1 MTQVKTQLAEV
12 TVYLQQQRQH
22 IAQYSNESQD
32 THDGSESQHTFD
44 IKQKILQLAAQQKE
58 LLACFQCH
66 KKLLDKMRTL
76 KKTTK
81 TNTKNTLP
89 AIEKHVSSRSTSTSF
104 NIAVSNPSG
113 VTAHNTSMLANKSRQ
128 DNKQSV
134 NDSQPAPPT
143 STLKHALLQNSS
155 APSMERSSSASQT
168 MLSDKHSQLQ
178 QAPLSCTSVAA
189 ENNYSSSE
197 TQSQSLLTPLSM
209 PQQRAQNVVLT
220 AGQFFQV
227 GDKQVYVLPQG
238 LLSRVTSAAVTQV
251 TQPQGLIAT
260 TVQSTAKTQG
270 NHLQQITQ
278 SNVSLHKTTA
288 AVATKIAVT
297 PANPLMTSV
306 TKVQSSEG
314 FSHSTLLLRGSSCK
328 DQTTQRLH
336 SQKSSGNALPV
347 TGTIPLTN
355 TSATCSPSTRMSA
368 SSSST
373 LQQNKTVSQTSQSS
387 NHGNKQI
394 TCPANSTTFS
404 PVTNENNRPP
414 QMLRSARVQTP
425 SHSCSGLQGTV
436 QANKSI
442 TSLTSKA
449 TVSSNA
455 SSVFIS
461 AYTYAHNYISF
472 NFSSTIYKRGWFQQL
487 LSSQPLVE
495 EFRHLN
501 LIVYPK
507 HSLLNMQ
514 ISEIRHHVF
523 FNHNV

>member
-1 MTQVKTQLAEV
+1 MTQVKTQLAEF
-12 TVYLQQQRQH
+12 TVYLQQQRQQ

-44 IKQKILQLAAQQKE
+44 IRQKILQLAAQQKE
-58 LLACFQCH
+58 LLACFHCH

-76 KKTTK
+76 KKSTK
-81 TNTKNTLP
+81 ANAKNTLP
-89 AIEKHVSSRSTSTSF
+89 AIEKHISSHSTSTSL
-104 NIAVSNPSG
+104 NVAVSNPSG
-113 VTAHNTSMLANKSRQ
+113 VTAHNSSMMANKSRQ

-143 STLKHALLQNSS
+143 STLKHAMLQNSS
-155 APSMERSSSASQT
+155 ALTMESSSSASQT
-168 MLSDKHSQLQ
+168 MLSDKRSQLQ
-178 QAPLSCTSVAA
+178 QAPLSCTSATA

-238 LLSRVTSAAVTQV
+238 LLSSVTSAAVTQV

-260 TVQSTAKTQG
+260 TVQSTAMTQG
-270 NHLQQITQ
+270 KHLQQITP
-278 SNVSLHKTTA
+278 SKASLHKTTA
-288 AVATKIAVT
+288 AAATKIAVT

-314 FSHSTLLLRGSSCK
+314 SSPSTLLLRGSSCCK
-328 DQTTQRLH
+328 DQTTQSLH
-336 SQKSSGNALPV
+336 SQQSSGNALPV

-355 TSATCSPSTRMSA
+355 TFATCSPSTSRMSA

-373 LQQNKTVSQTSQSS
+373 LQQNKTVCQTSQMS

-414 QMLRSARVQTP
+414 QTLRSKRVQPP
-425 SHSCSGLQGTV
+425 SHSCSGLQSTV
-436 QANKSI
+436 QANRSI
-442 TSLTSKA
+442 ASFTSKA

-461 AYTYAHNYISF
+461 AYTYAHNISF
-472 NFSSTIYKRGWFQQL
+472 NIASFMNSLMSYPYEEDGLYWGCDNIPGP
-487 LSSQPLVE
+487 LSVDFGTLW
-495 EFRHLN
+495 LT
-501 LIVYPK
+501 
-507 HSLLNMQ
+507 
-514 ISEIRHHVF
+514 
-523 FNHNV
+523 

>member
-1 MTQVKTQLAEV
+1 MTQVKTQLAEF
-12 TVYLQQQRQH
+12 TVYLQQQRQQ

-32 THDGSESQHTFD
+32 THDRSESQQTFD
-44 IKQKILQLAAQQKE
+44 IRQKILQLAAQQKE

-76 KKTTK
+76 KKSTK
-81 TNTKNTLP
+81 ANTKHTLP

-113 VTAHNTSMLANKSRQ
+113 VTAHNTSMSANKSRQ

-143 STLKHALLQNSS
+143 STLKHAMLQNSS
-155 APSMERSSSASQT
+155 APSVESSSASQT
-168 MLSDKHSQLQ
+168 MLSDKCSQLQ
-178 QAPLSCTSVAA
+178 QVPLSCTSVTA

-197 TQSQSLLTPLSM
+197 TQSQSLLSPLSM

-238 LLSRVTSAAVTQV
+238 LLSSVTSAAMTQV

-270 NHLQQITQ
+270 NHLPQITQ
-278 SNVSLHKTTA
+278 SKVSLHKTTA
-288 AVATKIAVT
+288 AVATKIAVA

-314 FSHSTLLLRGSSCK
+314 SSPSTLLLRQSSCK
-328 DQTTQRLH
+328 DQTTQSLH

-355 TSATCSPSTRMSA
+355 TFATCSPSTSIMSA

-373 LQQNKTVSQTSQSS
+373 LQQNKTVFQTSQLS
-387 NHGNKQI
+387 NRGNKQI

-404 PVTNENNRPP
+404 LVTNENNRPP

-425 SHSCSGLQGTV
+425 SHSCSGLQSTV

-442 TSLTSKA
+442 TPFTSKA

-461 AYTYAHNYISF
+461 A
-472 NFSSTIYKRGWFQQL
+472 
-487 LSSQPLVE
+487 
-495 EFRHLN
+495 
-501 LIVYPK
+501 
-507 HSLLNMQ
+507 
-514 ISEIRHHVF
+514 
-523 FNHNV
+523 

>member
-1 MTQVKTQLAEV
+1 MTQVKTQLAEF
-12 TVYLQQQRQH
+12 TVYLQQQRQQ

-44 IKQKILQLAAQQKE
+44 IRQKILQLAAQQKE

-66 KKLLDKMRTL
+66 KKLLDKIRTL
-76 KKTTK
+76 KKSTK
-81 TNTKNTLP
+81 ANTKHTLP

-113 VTAHNTSMLANKSRQ
+113 VTAHNTSMSANKSRQ

-143 STLKHALLQNSS
+143 STLKHAMLQNSS
-155 APSMERSSSASQT
+155 APSMESSSSASQT
-168 MLSDKHSQLQ
+168 MLSDKCSQLQ
-178 QAPLSCTSVAA
+178 QAPLSCTSVTA

-220 AGQFFQV
+220 VGQFFQV

-238 LLSRVTSAAVTQV
+238 LLSSVTSAAVTQV
-251 TQPQGLIAT
+251 TQPQGLG
-260 TVQSTAKTQG
+260 QKQTQG
-270 NHLQQITQ
+270 NHLQQITP
-278 SNVSLHKTTA
+278 SKASLHKTTA
-288 AVATKIAVT
+288 AIAT
-297 PANPLMTSV
+297 NSLMTSV

-314 FSHSTLLLRGSSCK
+314 YSPSTLLLRGSSCK
-328 DQTTQRLH
+328 DQTTQSLH
-336 SQKSSGNALPV
+336 SQKSSRNALPV

-355 TSATCSPSTRMSA
+355 ISATCSPSTSRMSA

-373 LQQNKTVSQTSQSS
+373 LQQNKTVSQTSQLS
-387 NHGNKQI
+387 NHENKQI

-404 PVTNENNRPP
+404 PLTNENNRPP
-414 QMLRSARVQTP
+414 QMLRSTRVQTP
-425 SHSCSGLQGTV
+425 SHSCSALQSTV

-442 TSLTSKA
+442 TSFTSKA

-455 SSVFIS
+455 SSVFVS
-461 AYTYAHNYISF
+461 AYT
-472 NFSSTIYKRGWFQQL
+472 
-487 LSSQPLVE
+487 
-495 EFRHLN
+495 
-501 LIVYPK
+501 
-507 HSLLNMQ
+507 
-514 ISEIRHHVF
+514 
-523 FNHNV
+523 

>member
-1 MTQVKTQLAEV
+1 MTQVKTQLAEF
-12 TVYLQQQRQH
+12 TVYLQQQRQQ

-44 IKQKILQLAAQQKE
+44 IRQKILQLAAQQKE

-76 KKTTK
+76 KKSNK
-81 TNTKNTLP
+81 ANTKNTLP

-143 STLKHALLQNSS
+143 STLKHAMLQNSS
-155 APSMERSSSASQT
+155 APSMESSSSASQT
-168 MLSDKHSQLQ
+168 MLSDKRSQLQ

-189 ENNYSSSE
+189 ENSYSSSE
-197 TQSQSLLTPLSM
+197 TQSQSLLLTPSSM

-220 AGQFFQV
+220 AGQFFHV

-238 LLSRVTSAAVTQV
+238 LLSSVTSAAVTQV

-260 TVQSTAKTQG
+260 TVQLTAKTQG
-270 NHLQQITQ
+270 NHLQQITP
-278 SNVSLHKTTA
+278 SKASLHKTTA
-288 AVATKIAVT
+288 AVAT
-297 PANPLMTSV
+297 NSLMTSV
-306 TKVQSSEG
+306 TKWQSSEG
-314 FSHSTLLLRGSSCK
+314 SSPSTLLLKGSSCK
-328 DQTTQRLH
+328 DQTTQSLH

-355 TSATCSPSTRMSA
+355 ISGTCSPSTSRMSA

-373 LQQNKTVSQTSQSS
+373 LQQNKTVSQTSQLS
-387 NHGNKQI
+387 NHENKQI

-404 PVTNENNRPP
+404 PQIGR
-414 QMLRSARVQTP
+414 
-425 SHSCSGLQGTV
+425 
-436 QANKSI
+436 
-442 TSLTSKA
+442 
-449 TVSSNA
+449 
-455 SSVFIS
+455 
-461 AYTYAHNYISF
+461 AH
-472 NFSSTIYKRGWFQQL
+472 
-487 LSSQPLVE
+487 V
-495 EFRHLN
+495 
-501 LIVYPK
+501 
-507 HSLLNMQ
+507 
-514 ISEIRHHVF
+514 
-523 FNHNV
+523 

>member
-1 MTQVKTQLAEV
+1 MTQVKTQLAEF
-12 TVYLQQQRQH
+12 TVYLQQQRQQ

-44 IKQKILQLAAQQKE
+44 IRQKILQLAAQQKE

-76 KKTTK
+76 KKSTK
-81 TNTKNTLP
+81 ANAKNTLP
-89 AIEKHVSSRSTSTSF
+89 AIEKHVSSHSTSTPL
-104 NIAVSNPSG
+104 NVAVSNPSG
-113 VTAHNTSMLANKSRQ
+113 VTAHNSSMMANKSRQ

-143 STLKHALLQNSS
+143 STFKHAMLQNSS
-155 APSMERSSSASQT
+155 ALTMESSSSASQT
-168 MLSDKHSQLQ
+168 MLSDKRSQLQ
-178 QAPLSCTSVAA
+178 QAPLSCTSAAA

-209 PQQRAQNVVLT
+209 HQQRAQNVVLT

-238 LLSRVTSAAVTQV
+238 LLSSVTSAAMTQV

-260 TVQSTAKTQG
+260 TVQLTAKTQG
-270 NHLQQITQ
+270 NHLPQITQ
-278 SNVSLHKTTA
+278 SKVSLHKTTA
-288 AVATKIAVT
+288 AVATKIAVA

-314 FSHSTLLLRGSSCK
+314 SSPSTLLLRQSSCK
-328 DQTTQRLH
+328 DQTTQSLH

-355 TSATCSPSTRMSA
+355 TFATCSPSTSIMSA
-368 SSSST
+368 SRSST
-373 LQQNKTVSQTSQSS
+373 LQQNKTVFQTSQLS

-404 PVTNENNRPP
+404 LVTNENNRPP

-425 SHSCSGLQGTV
+425 SHSCSGLQSTV

-442 TSLTSKA
+442 TPFTSKA

-461 AYTYAHNYISF
+461 A
-472 NFSSTIYKRGWFQQL
+472 
-487 LSSQPLVE
+487 
-495 EFRHLN
+495 
-501 LIVYPK
+501 
-507 HSLLNMQ
+507 
-514 ISEIRHHVF
+514 
-523 FNHNV
+523 

>member
-1 MTQVKTQLAEV
+1 MTQVKTQLAEF
-12 TVYLQQQRQH
+12 TVYLQQQRQQ

-44 IKQKILQLAAQQKE
+44 IRQKILQLAAQQKE

-76 KKTTK
+76 KKSTK
-81 TNTKNTLP
+81 ANTKHTLP

-113 VTAHNTSMLANKSRQ
+113 VTAHNTSMSANKSRQ
-128 DNKQSV
+128 DDKQSV

-143 STLKHALLQNSS
+143 STLKHAMLQNSS
-155 APSMERSSSASQT
+155 APSMESSSASQT
-168 MLSDKHSQLQ
+168 MLSDKCSQLQ
-178 QAPLSCTSVAA
+178 QVPLSCTSVTA

-197 TQSQSLLTPLSM
+197 TQSQSLLSPLSM

-220 AGQFFQV
+220 VGQFFQV

-238 LLSRVTSAAVTQV
+238 LLSSVTSAAVTQV

-270 NHLQQITQ
+270 NHLPQITQ
-278 SNVSLHKTTA
+278 SKVSLHKTTA
-288 AVATKIAVT
+288 AVATKIAVA

-314 FSHSTLLLRGSSCK
+314 SSPSTLLLRQSSCK
-328 DQTTQRLH
+328 DQTTQSLH
-336 SQKSSGNALPV
+336 SQKSNGNALPV

-355 TSATCSPSTRMSA
+355 TFATCSPSTSIMSA

-373 LQQNKTVSQTSQSS
+373 LQQNKTVFQTSQLS
-387 NHGNKQI
+387 NRGNKQI

-404 PVTNENNRPP
+404 LVTNENNRPP

-425 SHSCSGLQGTV
+425 SHSCSGLQSTV

-442 TSLTSKA
+442 TPFTSKA

-461 AYTYAHNYISF
+461 A
-472 NFSSTIYKRGWFQQL
+472 
-487 LSSQPLVE
+487 
-495 EFRHLN
+495 
-501 LIVYPK
+501 
-507 HSLLNMQ
+507 
-514 ISEIRHHVF
+514 
-523 FNHNV
+523 

>member
-1 MTQVKTQLAEV
+1 MTQVKTQLAEF
-12 TVYLQQQRQH
+12 TVYLQQQRQQ

-44 IKQKILQLAAQQKE
+44 IRQKILQLAAQQKE

-76 KKTTK
+76 KKSTK
-81 TNTKNTLP
+81 ANTKHTLP

-113 VTAHNTSMLANKSRQ
+113 VTAHNTSMSANKSRQ

-143 STLKHALLQNSS
+143 STLKHAMLQNSS
-155 APSMERSSSASQT
+155 APSVGSSSASQT
-168 MLSDKHSQLQ
+168 MLSDKCSQLQ
-178 QAPLSCTSVAA
+178 QVPLSCTSVTA

-238 LLSRVTSAAVTQV
+238 LLSSVTSAAVTQV

-260 TVQSTAKTQG
+260 TVQSTAKTQE
-270 NHLQQITQ
+270 NHLPQISQ
-278 SNVSLHKTTA
+278 SKVSLHKTTA
-288 AVATKIAVT
+288 AVATKIAVA

-314 FSHSTLLLRGSSCK
+314 SSPSTLLLRQSSCK
-328 DQTTQRLH
+328 DQTTQSLH

-355 TSATCSPSTRMSA
+355 TFATCSPSTSIMSA

-373 LQQNKTVSQTSQSS
+373 LQQNKTVFQTSQLS
-387 NHGNKQI
+387 NRRNKQI

-404 PVTNENNRPP
+404 LVTNENNRPP

-425 SHSCSGLQGTV
+425 SHSCSGLQSTV
-436 QANKSI
+436 QTNKSI
-442 TSLTSKA
+442 TPFTSKA

-461 AYTYAHNYISF
+461 A
-472 NFSSTIYKRGWFQQL
+472 
-487 LSSQPLVE
+487 
-495 EFRHLN
+495 
-501 LIVYPK
+501 
-507 HSLLNMQ
+507 
-514 ISEIRHHVF
+514 
-523 FNHNV
+523 

>member
-1 MTQVKTQLAEV
+1 MTQVKTQLAEF
-12 TVYLQQQRQH
+12 TVYLQQQRQQ

-44 IKQKILQLAAQQKE
+44 IRQKILQLAAQQKE

-66 KKLLDKMRTL
+66 KRLLDKMRTL
-76 KKTTK
+76 KKSTK
-81 TNTKNTLP
+81 ANTKNTLP
-89 AIEKHVSSRSTSTSF
+89 AIEKHISSRSTSTSF
-104 NIAVSNPSG
+104 NIGVSNPSG
-113 VTAHNTSMLANKSRQ
+113 VMAHNTRMLANKSRQ

-134 NDSQPAPPT
+134 NDCQPTPPT
-143 STLKHALLQNSS
+143 STLKHAMLQNSS
-155 APSMERSSSASQT
+155 ALSMESSSSASQT
-168 MLSDKHSQLQ
+168 MLSDKRSQLQ
-178 QAPLSCTSVAA
+178 QAPLSCTSAAA

-209 PQQRAQNVVLT
+209 HQQRAQNVVLT

-238 LLSRVTSAAVTQV
+238 LLSSVTSAAMTQV

-260 TVQSTAKTQG
+260 TVQLTAKTQG
-270 NHLQQITQ
+270 NHLPQITQ
-278 SNVSLHKTTA
+278 SKVSLHKTTA
-288 AVATKIAVT
+288 AVATKIAVA

-314 FSHSTLLLRGSSCK
+314 SSPSTLLLRQSSCK
-328 DQTTQRLH
+328 DQTTQSLH

-355 TSATCSPSTRMSA
+355 TFATCSPSTSIMSA
-368 SSSST
+368 SRSST
-373 LQQNKTVSQTSQSS
+373 LQQNKTVFQTSQLS

-404 PVTNENNRPP
+404 LVTNENNRPP
-414 QMLRSARVQTP
+414 QMLRRTRVQTP
-425 SHSCSGLQGTV
+425 SHSCSGLQSTV

-442 TSLTSKA
+442 TPFTSKA

-461 AYTYAHNYISF
+461 A
-472 NFSSTIYKRGWFQQL
+472 
-487 LSSQPLVE
+487 
-495 EFRHLN
+495 
-501 LIVYPK
+501 
-507 HSLLNMQ
+507 
-514 ISEIRHHVF
+514 
-523 FNHNV
+523 

>member
-12 TVYLQQQRQH
+12 TVYQQQQRQQ

-32 THDGSESQHTFD
+32 TNDGSESQHTFD

-58 LLACFQCH
+58 LLACVQCH

-81 TNTKNTLP
+81 AITKNTLP

-113 VTAHNTSMLANKSRQ
+113 VTAHNTSMSANKSRQ

-143 STLKHALLQNSS
+143 STLKHAMLQNSS
-155 APSMERSSSASQT
+155 APSMESSSSTSQT
-168 MLSDKHSQLQ
+168 MLSDKRSQLQ
-178 QAPLSCTSVAA
+178 QAPLSCTSVVA
-189 ENNYSSSE
+189 ENNYLSSQ

-227 GDKQVYVLPQG
+227 GGKQVYVLPQG
-238 LLSRVTSAAVTQV
+238 LLSSVTSAAVTQV
-251 TQPQGLIAT
+251 TQPQGLIST
-260 TVQSTAKTQG
+260 TVQLTAKTQG
-270 NHLQQITQ
+270 NHLQQITP
-278 SNVSLHKTTA
+278 SKASLHKTTA

-314 FSHSTLLLRGSSCK
+314 SSPSTLLLRGSSCK
-328 DQTTQRLH
+328 DQTTQSLH
-336 SQKSSGNALPV
+336 SQQSNGNALPV

-355 TSATCSPSTRMSA
+355 TSATCSPSTSRMSA

-373 LQQNKTVSQTSQSS
+373 LQQNKTVSQTSQLS

-425 SHSCSGLQGTV
+425 SHSSLGLQSTV

-442 TSLTSKA
+442 TSFTSKA

-455 SSVFIS
+455 SSVLIS
-461 AYTYAHNYISF
+461 AYTYARYISF

-487 LSSQPLVE
+487 LFSHPLVE
-495 EFRHLN
+495 EFRQLN
-501 LIVYPK
+501 LIVYPE
-507 HSLLNMQ
+507 HSLLTMQ

-523 FNHNV
+523 FQS

>member
-1 MTQVKTQLAEV
+1 MTQVKTQLAEF
-12 TVYLQQQRQH
+12 TVYLQQQRQQ

-44 IKQKILQLAAQQKE
+44 IRQKILQLAAQQKE

-76 KKTTK
+76 KKSTK
-81 TNTKNTLP
+81 ANTKHTLP

-113 VTAHNTSMLANKSRQ
+113 VTAHNTSMSANKSRQ

-143 STLKHALLQNSS
+143 STLKHAMLQNSS
-155 APSMERSSSASQT
+155 APSMESSSSASQT
-168 MLSDKHSQLQ
+168 MLSDKCSQLQ
-178 QAPLSCTSVAA
+178 QAPLSCTSVTA

-238 LLSRVTSAAVTQV
+238 LLSSVTSAAVTQV
-251 TQPQGLIAT
+251 AQPQGLGQT
-260 TVQSTAKTQG
+260 QTQG
-270 NHLQQITQ
+270 NHLQQITP
-278 SNVSLHKTTA
+278 SKASLHKTTA
-288 AVATKIAVT
+288 AIAT
-297 PANPLMTSV
+297 NSLMTSV

-314 FSHSTLLLRGSSCK
+314 YSPSTLLLRGSSCK
-328 DQTTQRLH
+328 DQTTQSLH
-336 SQKSSGNALPV
+336 SQKSSCNALPV

-355 TSATCSPSTRMSA
+355 ISATCSPSTSRMSA

-373 LQQNKTVSQTSQSS
+373 LQQNKTVSQTSQLS
-387 NHGNKQI
+387 NHENKQI

-404 PVTNENNRPP
+404 PLTNENNRPP
-414 QMLRSARVQTP
+414 QMLRSTRVQTP
-425 SHSCSGLQGTV
+425 SHSCSALPSTV

-442 TSLTSKA
+442 TSFTSKA

-455 SSVFIS
+455 SSVFVS
-461 AYTYAHNYISF
+461 AYT
-472 NFSSTIYKRGWFQQL
+472 
-487 LSSQPLVE
+487 
-495 EFRHLN
+495 
-501 LIVYPK
+501 
-507 HSLLNMQ
+507 
-514 ISEIRHHVF
+514 
-523 FNHNV
+523 

>member
-1 MTQVKTQLAEV
+1 MTQVKTLLAEF
-12 TVYLQQQRQH
+12 TVYLQQQRQQ

-44 IKQKILQLAAQQKE
+44 IRQKILQLAAQQKE

-76 KKTTK
+76 KKSTK
-81 TNTKNTLP
+81 ANTKHTLP

-113 VTAHNTSMLANKSRQ
+113 VTAHNTSMSANKCRQ

-143 STLKHALLQNSS
+143 STLKHAMLQNSS
-155 APSMERSSSASQT
+155 APSVESSSASQT
-168 MLSDKHSQLQ
+168 MLSDKCSQLQ
-178 QAPLSCTSVAA
+178 QVPLSCTSVTA

-197 TQSQSLLTPLSM
+197 TQSQSLLSPLSM
-209 PQQRAQNVVLT
+209 PQQRTQNVVLT

-238 LLSRVTSAAVTQV
+238 LLSSVTSAAVTQV

-260 TVQSTAKTQG
+260 TVQSTAKTQE
-270 NHLQQITQ
+270 NHLPQITQ
-278 SNVSLHKTTA
+278 SRVSLHKTTA
-288 AVATKIAVT
+288 TVATKIAVA

-314 FSHSTLLLRGSSCK
+314 SSPSTLLLRQSSCK
-328 DQTTQRLH
+328 DQTTQSLH

-355 TSATCSPSTRMSA
+355 TFATCSPSTSIMSA

-373 LQQNKTVSQTSQSS
+373 LQQNKTVFQTSQLS

-404 PVTNENNRPP
+404 LVTNENNRPP

-425 SHSCSGLQGTV
+425 SHSCSGLQSTV
-436 QANKSI
+436 QTNKSI
-442 TSLTSKA
+442 TPFTSKA

-461 AYTYAHNYISF
+461 A
-472 NFSSTIYKRGWFQQL
+472 
-487 LSSQPLVE
+487 
-495 EFRHLN
+495 
-501 LIVYPK
+501 
-507 HSLLNMQ
+507 
-514 ISEIRHHVF
+514 
-523 FNHNV
+523 

>member
-1 MTQVKTQLAEV
+1 MTQVKTRLAEF
-12 TVYLQQQRQH
+12 TVYLQQQRQQ

-44 IKQKILQLAAQQKE
+44 IRQKILQLAAQQKE

-66 KKLLDKMRTL
+66 KKLLEKMRTL
-76 KKTTK
+76 KKSTK
-81 TNTKNTLP
+81 ANTKHTLP

-113 VTAHNTSMLANKSRQ
+113 VTAHNTSMSANKSRQ

-143 STLKHALLQNSS
+143 STLKHAMLQNSS
-155 APSMERSSSASQT
+155 APSMESSSSASQT
-168 MLSDKHSQLQ
+168 MLSDKCSQLQ

-238 LLSRVTSAAVTQV
+238 LLSSVTSAAMTQV
-251 TQPQGLIAT
+251 TQPQGLGQT
-260 TVQSTAKTQG
+260 QTQG
-270 NHLQQITQ
+270 NHLQQITP
-278 SNVSLHKTTA
+278 STASLHKTKA
-288 AVATKIAVT
+288 AIAT
-297 PANPLMTSV
+297 NSLMTSV

-314 FSHSTLLLRGSSCK
+314 SSPSTLLLRGSSCK
-328 DQTTQRLH
+328 DQTTQSLH
-336 SQKSSGNALPV
+336 SQKSSRNALPV

-355 TSATCSPSTRMSA
+355 ISATCSPSTSRMSA
-368 SSSST
+368 SSSSM
-373 LQQNKTVSQTSQSS
+373 LQQNTTVSQTPQLS
-387 NHGNKQI
+387 NHENKQI

-425 SHSCSGLQGTV
+425 SHRCSGLQSTV
-436 QANKSI
+436 QANRSI
-442 TSLTSKA
+442 TSFTSKA

-455 SSVFIS
+455 SSVFVS
-461 AYTYAHNYISF
+461 AYTYAHYISF
-472 NFSSTIYKRGWFQQL
+472 NIVSFMNSLMSYPCEEDGLYRGF
-487 LSSQPLVE
+487 
-495 EFRHLN
+495 
-501 LIVYPK
+501 
-507 HSLLNMQ
+507 
-514 ISEIRHHVF
+514 
-523 FNHNV
+523 

>member
-1 MTQVKTQLAEV
+1 MTQVKTRLAEF
-12 TVYLQQQRQH
+12 TVYLQQQRQQ
-22 IAQYSNESQD
+22 IVQYSNESQD
-32 THDGSESQHTFD
+32 THDGTESQHTFD
-44 IKQKILQLAAQQKE
+44 IRQKILQLAAQQKE

-76 KKTTK
+76 KKSTK
-81 TNTKNTLP
+81 ANTKHTLP

-113 VTAHNTSMLANKSRQ
+113 VTAHNTSMSANKSRQ

-143 STLKHALLQNSS
+143 STLKHAMLQNSS
-155 APSMERSSSASQT
+155 APSMESSSSASQT
-168 MLSDKHSQLQ
+168 MLSDKCSQLQ

-238 LLSRVTSAAVTQV
+238 LLSSVTSAAVTQV
-251 TQPQGLIAT
+251 TQPQGLGQT
-260 TVQSTAKTQG
+260 QTQG
-270 NHLQQITQ
+270 NHLQQITP
-278 SNVSLHKTTA
+278 SKASLHKTKA
-288 AVATKIAVT
+288 AIAT
-297 PANPLMTSV
+297 NSLMTSV

-314 FSHSTLLLRGSSCK
+314 SSPSTLLLRGSSCK
-328 DQTTQRLH
+328 DQTTQSLH
-336 SQKSSGNALPV
+336 SQKSSRNALPV
-347 TGTIPLTN
+347 TGTIPLAN
-355 TSATCSPSTRMSA
+355 ISATCSPSTSRMSA
-368 SSSST
+368 SSSSM
-373 LQQNKTVSQTSQSS
+373 LQQNTTVSQTSQLS
-387 NHGNKQI
+387 NHENKQI

-414 QMLRSARVQTP
+414 QMLRSTRVQAP
-425 SHSCSGLQGTV
+425 SHSCSGLQSTV

-442 TSLTSKA
+442 TSFTSKA

-455 SSVFIS
+455 SSVFVS
-461 AYTYAHNYISF
+461 AYT
-472 NFSSTIYKRGWFQQL
+472 
-487 LSSQPLVE
+487 
-495 EFRHLN
+495 
-501 LIVYPK
+501 
-507 HSLLNMQ
+507 
-514 ISEIRHHVF
+514 
-523 FNHNV
+523 

>member
-1 MTQVKTQLAEV
+1 MTQVKTQLAEF
-12 TVYLQQQRQH
+12 TVYLQQQRQQ

-32 THDGSESQHTFD
+32 THDGSESQQTFD
-44 IKQKILQLAAQQKE
+44 IRQKILQLAAQQKE

-66 KKLLDKMRTL
+66 KRLLDKMRTL
-76 KKTTK
+76 KKSTK
-81 TNTKNTLP
+81 ANTKNTLP
-89 AIEKHVSSRSTSTSF
+89 AIEKHISSRSTSTSF
-104 NIAVSNPSG
+104 NIGVSNPSG
-113 VTAHNTSMLANKSRQ
+113 VMAHNTRMLANKSRQ

-134 NDSQPAPPT
+134 NDCQPTPPT
-143 STLKHALLQNSS
+143 STLKHAMLQNSS
-155 APSMERSSSASQT
+155 APSVESSSASQT
-168 MLSDKHSQLQ
+168 MLSDKCSQLQ
-178 QAPLSCTSVAA
+178 QVPLSCTSVTA

-197 TQSQSLLTPLSM
+197 TQSQSLLSPLSM

-238 LLSRVTSAAVTQV
+238 LLSSVTSAAVTQV

-270 NHLQQITQ
+270 NHLPQISQ
-278 SNVSLHKTTA
+278 SKVSLHKTTA
-288 AVATKIAVT
+288 AVATKIAVA

-314 FSHSTLLLRGSSCK
+314 SSPSTLLLRQSSCK
-328 DQTTQRLH
+328 DQTTQSLH
-336 SQKSSGNALPV
+336 SQKSSGNALPI

-355 TSATCSPSTRMSA
+355 TFATCSPSTSIMSA

-373 LQQNKTVSQTSQSS
+373 LQQNKTVFQTSQLS
-387 NHGNKQI
+387 NRGNKQI

-404 PVTNENNRPP
+404 LVTNENNRPP

-425 SHSCSGLQGTV
+425 SHSCSGLQSTV
-436 QANKSI
+436 QTNKSI
-442 TSLTSKA
+442 TPFTSKA

-461 AYTYAHNYISF
+461 A
-472 NFSSTIYKRGWFQQL
+472 
-487 LSSQPLVE
+487 
-495 EFRHLN
+495 
-501 LIVYPK
+501 
-507 HSLLNMQ
+507 
-514 ISEIRHHVF
+514 
-523 FNHNV
+523 

>member
-1 MTQVKTQLAEV
+1 MTQVKTQLAEL
-12 TVYLQQQRQH
+12 TVYLQQQRQQ

-32 THDGSESQHTFD
+32 THDGSESQHNFD
-44 IKQKILQLAAQQKE
+44 IKKKILQLAAQQKE

-66 KKLLDKMRTL
+66 KVLLEKMQTL
-76 KKTTK
+76 KKSTK

-89 AIEKHVSSRSTSTSF
+89 EIEKHASSCSTSTSF
-104 NIAVSNPSG
+104 NIAVSNPTG
-113 VTAHNTSMLANKSRQ
+113 VIAHNTSMSANKSTQ
-128 DNKQSV
+128 GNKQSV
-134 NDSQPAPPT
+134 NNSQPAPST
-143 STLKHALLQNSS
+143 SSLKHGMLQNSS
-155 APSMERSSSASQT
+155 ALSMESSSASQT
-168 MLSDKHSQLQ
+168 ILSDKCSQLQ
-178 QAPLSCTSVAA
+178 QTPLSCTSVAA
-189 ENNYSSSE
+189 ENNCLSSE

-238 LLSRVTSAAVTQV
+238 LLSSVTSTVMAQV

-260 TVQSTAKTQG
+260 TVQSTATTPG
-270 NHLQQITQ
+270 NHLQQITP
-278 SNVSLHKTTA
+278 SKASLQKTTA

-297 PANPLMTSV
+297 TANPLMTSV

-314 FSHSTLLLRGSSCK
+314 SSHSTLLLRGSSCK
-328 DQTTQRLH
+328 DQTTQSLH
-336 SQKSSGNALPV
+336 SQKSSDNALPV

-355 TSATCSPSTRMSA
+355 TFATCSPSTSRMSA

-373 LQQNKTVSQTSQSS
+373 LQQNKTVSQTSQLS

-394 TCPANSTTFS
+394 ICPANSTTFS

-425 SHSCSGLQGTV
+425 SHSCSGVQSTV

-442 TSLTSKA
+442 TFFTSKA

-455 SSVFIS
+455 SSVFVS
-461 AYTYAHNYISF
+461 AYTYVHYISF
-472 NFSSTIYKRGWFQQL
+472 N
-487 LSSQPLVE
+487 
-495 EFRHLN
+495 
-501 LIVYPK
+501 IVSFMNSLMSYPCYEDR
-507 HSLLNMQ
+507 LYWG
-514 ISEIRHHVF
+514 F
-523 FNHNV
+523 